1 MAFEEV
7 EKGPEE
13 IGRYWNPEEVGEEI
27 TGHIYKFV
35 NDEYGNKRIDLYLG
49 EDKDGEAKIT
59 MLPAHAD
66 LKRFYVNL
74 ERGDYI
80 NVKVVKVIP
89 PKKEG
94 GYSRKIY
101 KLLKDPENKVVW
113 PDDDDDGSDYE
124 VETVTDDYYAD

>member
-13 IGRYWNPEEVGEEI
+13 YGRYWNPEKVGDEI

-35 NDEYGNKRIDLYLG
+35 TDDYNNKRIDLYLG
-49 EDKDGEAKIT
+49 QDEDDSAILC

-66 LKRFYVNL
+66 LKRVYVAL

-80 NVKVVKVIP
+80 NVKLTELIP
-89 PKKEG
+89 PRKEG
-94 GYSRKIY
+94 GYPKRIY
-101 KLLKDPENKVVW
+101 RVMKDPENKVEW
-113 PDDDDDGSDYE
+113 PDDDSSYD
-124 VETVTDDYYAD
+124 VETVTDEYYAE

>member
-13 IGRYWNPEEVGEEI
+13 FGRYWNPEQVNDEI

-35 NDEYGNKRIDLYLG
+35 TDDYGNKRIDLYMG
-49 EDKDGEAKIT
+49 QDENDEAILC

-66 LKRFYVNL
+66 LKRVYVNL

-80 NVKVVKVIP
+80 NVKLIKLIP
-89 PKKEG
+89 PKKEN
-94 GYSRKIY
+94 GYPKRIY
-101 KLLKDPENKVVW
+101 KVMKDPAKKVEW
-113 PDDDDDGSDYE
+113 PDESD
-124 VETVTDDYYAD
+124 DDYYE